1 MKDRIK
7 TIRKELGLTQEK
19 FADRLNMKRNTIA
32 NYEIGRNEPI
42 DAVISLICREY
53 NVNEQWLRTGEGE
66 MFIKLDPEDELM
78 QWAEKNLT
86 TKSDSFRKRFIRML
100 SRMTDEEWEWVE
112 EKLLELMPEPP
123 ATGSG
128 PEEPIRLAAHARTD
142 KIPTPE
148 GQKHDHDI
156 MMDDS
161 EWE

>member
-86 TKSDSFRKRFIRML
+86 TKSHSFKKRFIRML

-123 ATGSG
+123 AANSV
-128 PEEPIRLAAHARTD
+128 PVEPVLLAAHARTD
-142 KIPTPE
+142 KAPTPE
-148 GQKHDHDI
+148 DQKHDIDI